1 MTGQLPVTSF
11 KHMEMTMTDRVP
23 YREAIALQPAALN
36 TCFKAV
42 SKRLETLDV
51 EPIKAGPSVLVGIG
65 ASLYAAVAAAAQMR
79 SQGLRAFA
87 LPGTD
92 LYDRSIDAGG
102 AYIAFSASGRSEEPA
117 RAMELRPSAH
127 TYGIAKADGTPISRV
142 VKHMIA
148 TESGNDS
155 GPNTTSYLGSL
166 LSAALLADKAG
177 NFSGA
182 QWSEI
187 SARAA
192 AVIAGSRARA
202 DKAARLLAGKTS
214 IDCVGAGT
222 ALGTAGYA
230 ALLIRE
236 AARVAAQDWDTLN
249 FLHGPMEPNDR
260 STGVFLFGNGR
271 EVKLARDL
279 ADFGIPSVLITGRN
293 DVDDA
298 DNLVVIHVAPFSD
311 GIGDAILQAIPAQL
325 LIATLSEEA
334 GLPICEFRYRQTDT
348 KRDV

>member
-1 MTGQLPVTSF
+1 
-11 KHMEMTMTDRVP
+11 MTDRVP

-36 TCFKAV
+36 TCFQAV

-79 SQGLRAFA
+79 AQGLRAFA

-92 LYDRSIDAGG
+92 LYDASVDAGG

-127 TYGIAKADGTPISRV
+127 SYGIAKADGTPISRV

-148 TESGNDS
+148 TESGTDS

-166 LSAALLADKAG
+166 LSAALLTDKAG
-177 NFSGA
+177 RPSGTDWSGISVRAETVLEETRA
-182 QWSEI
+182 Q
-187 SARAA
+187 
-192 AVIAGSRARA
+192 A
-202 DKAARLLAGKTS
+202 DKAAKLLAGKKS
-214 IDCVGAGT
+214 IDCVGAGV

-249 FLHGPMEPNDR
+249 FLHGPMEPNDKD
-260 STGVFLFGNGR
+260 SGVLLFGNGR
-271 EVKLARDL
+271 EVKLAQDL
-279 ADFGIPSVLITGRN
+279 AGFGIPSVLVTARK
-293 DVDDA
+293 DVADA
-298 DNLVVIHVAPFSD
+298 DNLVVIHVASFSE
-311 GIGDAILQAIPAQL
+311 GIGDAILQALPAQL
-325 LIATLSEEA
+325 FIATLSEDA
-334 GLPICEFRYRQTDT
+334 GLPVCEFRYRQTDT